1 MPPRF
6 WRALAALAISGGISA
21 RQHRSQAQSTGSI
34 NGLNQRGQ
42 STGPINGQLDS

>member
-21 RQHRSQAQSTGSI
+21 SQHRSQAQSTGSI
-34 NGLNQRGQ
+34 NGANRRAR
-42 STGPINGQLDS
+42 STGSSTV